1 MARLEK
7 QSQCAPDIFMTS
19 TKRPRVLCV
28 EDDKDMCE
36 LITMLLADCEVSS
49 APSVVEAL
57 HKASN
62 EEFDLILL
70 DYHLPDGTGLQVCR
84 SIRAFNNKTPILF
97 VTGTKSMSALQV
109 KTAGAQGLVKKGPD
123 FAETLAS
130 AVEPFM
136 KSPRRRGA
144 Q

>member
-1 MARLEK
+1 
-7 QSQCAPDIFMTS
+7 MTS

-36 LITMLLADCEVSS
+36 LITMLLADCEMIS
-49 APSVVEAL
+49 APSVLEAL
-57 HKASN
+57 HKVSS

-97 VTGTKSMSALQV
+97 VTGTKSMSTRQIQ
-109 KTAGAQGLVKKGPD
+109 TAGAQGLVKKGSEMVL
-123 FAETLAS
+123 F
-130 AVEPFM
+130 
-136 KSPRRRGA
+136 
-144 Q
+144 